1 MAELGGTVT
10 AGPVGGPEAERE
22 AAALI
27 RALLDRHASGV
38 LSTLAADRDGH
49 PFGSGV
55 SFALDDD
62 GAPLLLLSELAVHTK
77 NLRRDPRASLF
88 VTDDG
93 PDAQAATRVSLLGR
107 AAPLAAAGDAAGA
120 ARAAYLRRFPDAE
133 VTLGLGGFALWRLE
147 VAEARWI
154 QGFGRM
160 GWLPAAALHTQRGG

>member
-1 MAELGGTVT
+1 MAEFGGTET
-10 AGPVGGPEAERE
+10 ARPAGGPEAERE
-22 AAALI
+22 VAALI
-27 RALLDRHASGV
+27 RVLLDRHASGV

-77 NLRRDPRASLF
+77 NLRRDARASLF

-107 AAPLAAAGDAAGA
+107 AAPVAAGDAAGA

-133 VTLGLGGFALWRLE
+133 TTLGLGGFALWRLD